1 MNKSRLN
8 NDWLRQ
14 AQHFLGSDF
23 WADFKDIVVGAGP
36 MINLYKAEKE
46 VVCLVNL
53 PGMQLKDIKLYVHH
67 RTLKVRGKLDFHFQ
81 GYELLEEEIFQGDFE
96 RVVELPFPV
105 LDSPVRA
112 YFYRG
117 ILVIRMMKLFKNQ
130 ETNHEVE
137 IEDFE
142 S

>member
-1 MNKSRLN
+1 MKN
-8 NDWLRQ
+8 NSNNNWFRQ

-36 MINLYKAEKE
+36 MINLYKADNE

-53 PGMQLKDIKLYVHH
+53 PGMQLNNVNVYVHY
-67 RTLKVRGKLDFHFQ
+67 RTLKVKGKLDFHFQ
-81 GYELLEEEIFQGDFE
+81 GYELVEEEIFQGDFE

-105 LDSPVRA
+105 VDTPVRA

-117 ILVIRMMKLFKNQ
+117 ILVIRMMRLFSNQ
-130 ETNHEVE
+130 QTEYKVD

-142 S
+142 K

>member
-1 MNKSRLN
+1 MKENQSN
-8 NDWLRQ
+8 NTWFRQ

-36 MINLYKAEKE
+36 MINLYKADNE

-53 PGMQLKDIKLYVHH
+53 PGMQLKDTKVYVHH
-67 RTLKVRGKLDFHFQ
+67 RTLKVSGKLNFHFQ
-81 GYELLEEEIFQGDFE
+81 GYELVEEEIFQGEFE
-96 RVVELPFPV
+96 RIIELPFPV
-105 LDSPVRA
+105 MDTPVRA
-112 YFYRG
+112 YFSRG
-117 ILVIRMMKLFKNQ
+117 FLVIRMMKLFSSGQ
-130 ETNHEVE
+130 THHEVE